1 MICVFWRATD
11 VEHLFMCL
19 SAINRLIVFAGM
31 SIWNVCSFLYELFIF
46 LILRVLCICWIP
58 VLWETWFAKFFISSV
73 TSLFISIKSVFLKLK
88 HYIVMKSNFPFF
100 FFFMGGTFGII
111 SENIL
116 PNPNHKDLFL
126 LCFFQIFIVSAL
138 NISVCYPCW
147 FNFCVVWGKGL
158 NSHFCMYF

>member
-1 MICVFWRATD
+1 
-11 VEHLFMCL
+11 MCL

-31 SIWNVCSFLYELFIF
+31 SIWNFCSFLYELFIL

-58 VLWETWFAKFFISSV
+58 VPYERLICKIFHFICDFSLHFNQQYFFEAQALHCDEV
-73 TSLFISIKSVFLKLK
+73 Q
-88 HYIVMKSNFPFF
+88 FPVV

-158 NSHFCMYF
+158 NSHFCVYF